1 MAALNE
7 THDPSRRS
15 WVDAANR
22 AGADFPIH
30 NLPFGVFH
38 RDGERPR
45 GGVAIGDRV
54 VDLAAAAGAKL
65 FSGTAAE
72 AAQAASGSALNDLMA
87 LGNGPASAL
96 RAQLSDLLREGG
108 RDRARVEVFL
118 VPMNEARLDLPAQVG
133 GFSDFL
139 CSVYH
144 TRRMGGGERPLPP
157 AYQYLPIAYNS
168 RPSSVRVSPEIRRPK
183 GEFRSPDGKVQYGPE
198 PSLDF
203 ELECALVIGAGN
215 ALGESIPIAQ
225 AEAHIFGYCLLNDW
239 SARGIQF
246 WETQPLGP
254 FLGKSFSTSISP
266 WIVTAEALAPF
277 RGPAFPR
284 EPNDP
289 PTLPHLALADPA
301 TAGLHIGLEAF
312 LLTPRMRARGLA
324 PARLT
329 VTNTRHLYWTFAQMV
344 THHASNGC
352 NLRPGDLLASGTV
365 SGPTDDSRACIGE
378 LNSRG
383 TATIPLPNGESR
395 IWLEDGDEVIFRGR
409 AEKPGHAG
417 IGFGECRGVIV
428 PAEA

>member
-1 MAALNE
+1 
-7 THDPSRRS
+7 
-15 WVDAANR
+15 
-22 AGADFPIH
+22 
-30 NLPFGVFH
+30 
-38 RDGERPR
+38 
-45 GGVAIGDRV
+45 
-54 VDLAAAAGAKL
+54 
-65 FSGTAAE
+65 
-72 AAQAASGSALNDLMA
+72 
-87 LGNGPASAL
+87 
-96 RAQLSDLLREGG
+96 
-108 RDRARVEVFL
+108 
-118 VPMNEARLDLPAQVG
+118 
-133 GFSDFL
+133 
-139 CSVYH
+139 
-144 TRRMGGGERPLPP
+144 MGGGERPLPP

-183 GEFRSPDGKVQYGPE
+183 GEFRSPDGKVHYGPE

-215 ALGESIPIAQ
+215 ALGDSIPIAQ

-284 EPNDP
+284 ETNDP

-312 LLTPRMRARGLA
+312 LLTPRMRERGVA

-344 THHASNGC
+344 THHASNGWD
-352 NLRPGDLLASGTV
+352 LRPGDLFASGTV
-365 SGPTDDSRACIGE
+365 SGARPM
-378 LNSRG
+378 
-383 TATIPLPNGESR
+383 TA
-395 IWLEDGDEVIFRGR
+395 
-409 AEKPGHAG
+409 A
-417 IGFGECRGVIV
+417 
-428 PAEA
+428 PASPS